1 MCKKLCSFAEFQ
13 ELLIALRPD
22 CREEN
27 ANLDVYYSNGLDYGE
42 VHVRIFAKPN
52 CKIVVC

>member
-42 VHVRIFAKPN
+42 VYVRIFAKPN
-52 CKIVVC
+52 CKIVC

>member
-52 CKIVVC
+52 CKIVC